1 MAHNMMAEN
10 VTSAQVRRHRTER
23 PICDSAT
30 QTLYTRGLEW
40 QPVAATYGR
49 ALGYVLY
56 GLAWLIYSSSSP
68 MPTHP
73 AGSH

>member
-1 MAHNMMAEN
+1 MADNIMMAEN

-23 PICDSAT
+23 PICDT
-30 QTLYTRGLEW
+30 NTVYGRVR
-40 QPVAATYGR
+40 VAATYRR

-56 GLAWLIYSSSSP
+56 GLAWLIYSSSFP

>member
-1 MAHNMMAEN
+1 MAEN

-23 PICDSAT
+23 PKYDTNTVYA
-30 QTLYTRGLEW
+30 RDREW
-40 QPVAATYGR
+40 QQLTGAHW
-49 ALGYVLY
+49 GYVLY

-73 AGSH
+73 AGSALIS